1 MRFGIV
7 GTGLFALLLAAC
19 GDSGGQG
26 GSSGTAKASD
36 PNAPAGTYKV
46 SCEGARRGDDGSLT
60 ATCTDPSGKKVESTL
75 ADIADCLGDIS
86 NDRGTLACTRRSALP
101 EGIWTSACRDFAYDG
116 RVLSAACRNIAGDY
130 VKTRVAA
137 GDCET
142 ALVNRDGRLYCDGEG
157 VRPAGAWIKSCRVFA
172 LDAGTLTAECLDRK
186 GAWTLASAKETG
198 CDTGYGIDE
207 AGKLVCERP
216 EFVPPG
222 AWAASCSSFEVAG
235 DILSANC
242 KSWGKKE
249 IASRVDWRKCAGP
262 ISNIGGTLVCD
273 SKIETTPIAVPLP
286 LPREAATYAP
296 AGSWQRSCRNAF
308 VTGASLKAE
317 CRDSKK
323 KYQASK
329 VDWRKCDAAVAVNA
343 QGKLI
348 CERDR
353 AKAEDDVVNVP
364 PPKTKPRPRPRPS
377 DDYDIPEGD
386 GGYYD
391 DTGYDDYYEPL
402 PDEFYY
408 LPEGSWY
415 ESCRDTSV
423 YGDWLY
429 ASCINWNGEWRAN
442 AVRWADCDSDLWN
455 YDGEL
460 YCETRTRPDD
470 RWEIALPAGNWK
482 ATCRNGAFD
491 GYNLTAEC
499 RNTRGKYRRT
509 SLDVRYCPYPI
520 DNDRGVLVCGEVQ
533 RDPPREDIVD
543 GCRNARYDGFY
554 IVAECR
560 NDRGRWNYTE
570 IDTRSCAYPIGNR
583 DGELTCLA
591 PSRRFPPGSWAR
603 SCRGAAMDG
612 DVLNA
617 SCDDGAGRWRNT
629 SLDVSNCDRTV
640 ENRGGVLICEA
651 PEPWQPPVQSS
662 VPEGSYAESCRNV
675 VVSGTRLIADC
686 QTSEG
691 YYVPTALD
699 MRRCRGDDI
708 WNEDGVLVC
717 DGAPRPTP
725 RPETV
730 ELPRGSY
737 RDSCRNAAIAG
748 IYLSAQCA
756 AGDGGLNFTSIPY
769 RNCRGDIFN
778 RDGDLACDGVNARI
792 APRVQPVVAE
802 PVQSEESDEIQPR
815 AARMQLPGGSWAD
828 SCRSATLSGDILAA
842 ECLDAQGNWVPTA
855 LPVSSCNGAE
865 IVNQN
870 GQLSCTGFTPPPP
883 EPPVPTPAVTPTPA
897 PVVEPEGAPSEEPAG
912 EVTPE
917 PTAEPT
923 SEPTPE
929 PTAEPVEAPT
939 PEVTPEPTEA
949 PVAEPTEAPT
959 PEATP
964 EPTEAPAAEPTEAP
978 TPEATPEL
986 TQEPA
991 AEPTEAPTPEA
1002 TPEPTD
1008 EPVAEPT
1015 EAPTPEATPEPT
1027 EEPTPE
1033 AAPEPAQSP
1042 ATAEPVEEPVAAPTD
1057 EPTPE
1062 PTEEPTPEPTEEPA
1076 AQPVEQPQAAPVE
1089 EPAAEPVE
1097 APTPEPTA
1105 EPVPEPTEE
1114 PTPEPT
1120 EEPTPE
1126 PTPEPT
1132 EEPTPEPTAE
1142 PTPEPAAEIDCADPE
1157 AAAAHPDVCP
1167 QQ

>member
-7 GTGLFALLLAAC
+7 GTGLLALFLTAC
-19 GDSGGQG
+19 GDSGQSG
-26 GSSGTAKASD
+26 GSGAVKASD
-36 PNAPAGTYKV
+36 ANAPAGTYKV
-46 SCEGARRGDDGSLT
+46 SCEGAKRGDDGSLT
-60 ATCTDPSGKKVESTL
+60 ATCTDPSGKKIETTL
-75 ADIADCLGDIS
+75 TDIADCLGDIS
-86 NDRGTLACTRRSALP
+86 NDRGNLTCTRRSQLP
-101 EGIWTSACRDFAYDG
+101 DGIWTSACRDFAYDG
-116 RVLSAACRNIAGDY
+116 RVLSAACRNIGGDY
-130 VKTRVAA
+130 VRTRVAA
-137 GDCET
+137 GDCGT

-172 LDAGTLTAECLDRK
+172 VEAGTLTAECLDSK

-198 CDTGYGIDE
+198 CETGYGVDE
-207 AGKLVCERP
+207 TGKLICERP
-216 EFVPPG
+216 KFVPPG
-222 AWAASCSSFEVAG
+222 DWAASCSSFEVAG

-296 AGSWQRSCRNAF
+296 AGSWQRSCRNAY
-308 VTGASLKAE
+308 VTGSSLKAE

-343 QGKLI
+343 SGKLI

-364 PPKTKPRPRPRPS
+364 PPKTKPRPRPRPR
-377 DDYDIPEGD
+377 DDYEVPEGD

-415 ESCRDTSV
+415 ESCRDSSV

-429 ASCINWNGEWRAN
+429 ASCINWQGEWRAN
-442 AVRWADCDSDLWN
+442 AIRWSDCDSDLWN

-482 ATCRNGAFD
+482 STCRNGAFD

-499 RNTRGKYRRT
+499 RNTRGSYRRT

-520 DNDRGVLVCGEVQ
+520 DNDRGVLVCGEV
-533 RDPPREDIVD
+533 RREPPREDIVD

-560 NDRGRWNYTE
+560 TDRGRWNYTE

-583 DGELTCLA
+583 DGELTCLV
-591 PSRRFPPGSWAR
+591 PSRRFPPGSWTR
-603 SCRGAAMDG
+603 SCRDAEMNG
-612 DVLNA
+612 DVLSA
-617 SCDDGAGRWRNT
+617 SCDDGNRRWRAA

-640 ENRGGVLICEA
+640 ENRNGVLICEA
-651 PEPWQPPVQSS
+651 PEPWQPPVQSDI
-662 VPEGSYAESCRNV
+662 PDGSYAASCRNV

-691 YYVPTALD
+691 YYAPTALD
-699 MRRCRGDDI
+699 MRRCRGGDI

-717 DGAPRPTP
+717 EGAPRPTP

-737 RDSCRNAAIAG
+737 RDSCQNAAIAG

-756 AGDGGLNFTSIPY
+756 ASDGGVNFTSIPY
-769 RNCRGDIFN
+769 RDCRGDIFN
-778 RDGDLACDGVNARI
+778 RDGDLACDGVNVRI

-802 PVQSEESDEIQPR
+802 PQQTEEGDLIQPR
-815 AARMQLPGGSWAD
+815 AARMQLPGGSWAE

-842 ECLDAQGNWVPTA
+842 ECLDGQGNWVPTA

-870 GQLSCTGFTPPPP
+870 GQLSCTGFTPPTP
-883 EPPVPTPAVTPTPA
+883 EPPVPTPAITPA
-897 PVVEPEGAPSEEPAG
+897 PTPV
-912 EVTPE
+912 VTPEEQPAE
-917 PTAEPT
+917 PTAEPA
-923 SEPTPE
+923 EAPTPE
-929 PTAEPVEAPT
+929 PTTEPTA
-939 PEVTPEPTEA
+939 EPTEA

-959 PEATP
+959 PE
-964 EPTEAPAAEPTEAP
+964 PTAEPT
-978 TPEATPEL
+978 
-986 TQEPA
+986 
-991 AEPTEAPTPEA
+991 
-1002 TPEPTD
+1002 
-1008 EPVAEPT
+1008 V
-1015 EAPTPEATPEPT
+1015 EPT

-1033 AAPEPAQSP
+1033 P
-1042 ATAEPVEEPVAAPTD
+1042 TA

-1062 PTEEPTPEPTEEPA
+1062 PTEEPTPEPTVEPTEE
-1076 AQPVEQPQAAPVE
+1076 
-1089 EPAAEPVE
+1089 
-1097 APTPEPTA
+1097 PTPEPTA
-1105 EPVPEPTEE
+1105 EPTPEPTV
-1114 PTPEPT
+1114 EPT

-1142 PTPEPAAEIDCADPE
+1142 PAEEPTPAAEPVEEAAPEPAEEAAPEPAPEPVAEPTPEPTPEPTEEPAPEPVQEEVAPEPEPEPAAEPAPEPTEEPTPEPTEEPAPEPTPEPTAEPTPEPQPEPTAEIDCTDPE
-1157 AAAAHPDVCP
+1157 VAAANPDACP
-1167 QQ
+1167 QP